1 MKQTNRNSN
10 IELLRIFSIFMIIA
24 YHIYFH
30 TIDTQLTDLS
40 SIMRLNNGWFCYPD
54 FFQSLYVLAFIAP
67 LGKVGNVIFIL
78 ISGYFMIQKGKDV
91 NLIKI
96 SKKLLLQLG
105 YTSIALTIFSYVIF
119 KLSNGVFINL
129 LDIKIFNS
137 RSWFVGY
144 YFIIIVIA
152 ALFLNEYLTKI
163 DKKAYLTFLLVVF
176 ALVQFSWTSGVIDS
190 FAHGLKKVATGIFLY
205 ALGGYIQLYK
215 PFDKIKTYMLILLIA
230 VTYGFVFLSFYNVT
244 MTNIQ
249 MYQMEEKAATFIQEI
264 PQYGD
269 SSIVSIILGVCLFE
283 IFRRIPMKENKV
295 INFIASS
302 TFMIYLLHDNKFFY
316 SLWDT
321 TDWITLLAKN
331 PWSFTTTL
339 LSWIG
344 VTFIAGFSLYLSYL
358 LLGRIFTYS
367 SE

>member
-1 MKQTNRNSN
+1 M
-10 IELLRIFSIFMIIA
+10 
-24 YHIYFH
+24 
-30 TIDTQLTDLS
+30 
-40 SIMRLNNGWFCYPD
+40 
-54 FFQSLYVLAFIAP
+54 
-67 LGKVGNVIFIL
+67 
-78 ISGYFMIQKGKDV
+78 
-91 NLIKI
+91 
-96 SKKLLLQLG
+96 
-105 YTSIALTIFSYVIF
+105 
-119 KLSNGVFINL
+119 
-129 LDIKIFNS
+129 
-137 RSWFVGY
+137 
-144 YFIIIVIA
+144 
-152 ALFLNEYLTKI
+152 LF
-163 DKKAYLTFLLVVF
+163 F

-190 FAHGLKKVATGIFLY
+190 LAHGLKKVATGIFLY

-215 PFDKIKTYMLILLIA
+215 PFDKIKTYMLFLLIA
-230 VTYGFVFLSFYNVT
+230 ITYGFVFLSFYNVT

-249 MYQMEEKAATFIQEI
+249 MYQMKEKAATFIQEI

-331 PWSFTTTL
+331 PWGFATTL

-344 VTFIAGFSLYLSYL
+344 VTFIAGFALYLSYL

-367 SE
+367 SERS